1 MLGPSREDPGDTE
14 GSRNVPR
21 LQAKRFSEPDET
33 RELPRVHVDIVALDD
48 VSVALARWEPGW
60 RWSTDLGPL
69 TGTARCP
76 VHHLGFAVSGTLHVE
91 MEDGQALDIQGDAV
105 YEIPAG
111 HDAWVVGSEPFVTVE
126 WTSVGAVGIDP
137 DGPGE
142 RLLATVLF
150 TDIVDSTATLER
162 IGDAA
167 WRTLLAAHNVALRD
181 QLNRFRGREKATTGD
196 GFLAIFDSASRAVG
210 CGAAMVRA
218 AEGVGV
224 AIRVGIHSGEVALV
238 GSDVRGVAVHTAAR
252 VMSVAGAGEVVVSA
266 TTRDLLE
273 GSGYAFADAGSHDL
287 KGLTGVRSL
296 HRLVGRTGTD

>member
-1 MLGPSREDPGDTE
+1 M
-14 GSRNVPR
+14 PR
-21 LQAKRFSEPDET
+21 LQAKRFATPDET
-33 RELPRVHVDIVALDD
+33 RELPRAHVDIVTLDE
-48 VSVALARWEPGW
+48 VSVGLARWEPGW
-60 RWSTDLGPL
+60 RWSTDLGPQ
-69 TGTARCP
+69 TGTASCQ
-76 VHHLGFAVSGTLHVE
+76 VHHLGYAISGQLHVE
-91 MEDGQALDIQGDAV
+91 LDDGQALDIWGDSV
-105 YEIPAG
+105 FEIPAG

-137 DGPGE
+137 DGPAE

-167 WRTLLAAHNVALRD
+167 WRTLLAAHNAALRD

-218 AEGVGV
+218 AEKVGV
-224 AIRVGIHSGEVALV
+224 AIRVGIHTGEVALV
-238 GSDVRGVAVHTAAR
+238 GPDVRGVAVHTAAR
-252 VMSVAGAGEVVVSA
+252 VLSRAGSGEVVVSA

-273 GSGYAFADAGSHDL
+273 GSDYAFADAGSHEL
-287 KGLTGVRSL
+287 KGLSGARSL
-296 HRLVGRTGTD
+296 HRLVGRAGGD